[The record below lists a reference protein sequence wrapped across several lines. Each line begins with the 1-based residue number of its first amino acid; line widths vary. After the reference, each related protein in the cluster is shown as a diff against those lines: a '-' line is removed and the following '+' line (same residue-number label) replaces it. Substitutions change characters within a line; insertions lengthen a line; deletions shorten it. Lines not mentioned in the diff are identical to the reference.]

1 MLTFSGPSCSTTAAD
16 HIYAVGQGSVKSD
29 SQSASLNQHTKY
41 GFFSFDVA
49 SAKGGD
55 DVNPFISTSSTT
67 NSGGTSSGGTS
78 CSTGSASS
86 SSGSG
91 FPWFNGGSR
100 PSGFP
105 GGPFRNAKRDD
116 CSLSPAAA
124 LAQAQLNSYRMRLI
138 AHGILAG
145 LCFAI
150 LFPLGAISIRLFSF
164 PGLVWF
170 HAGLQ
175 IMAQI
180 IFIIAFA
187 LGITLARDRDLVR
200 HSEFHKSFEYHSNFS
215 TGQRISSSNW
225 YHSLCLL
232 AYPANLW
239 SIAPYEV
246 QGVRPT
252 DWMVSCPRLARSNYY
267 YSRYHQWR
275 SWFQAGQQHSHR
287 PNRVRRH
294 RWYYVGHL
302 CICDICWRAKEGG
315 KCATT
320 KV

>member
-1 MLTFSGPSCSTTAAD
+1 
-16 HIYAVGQGSVKSD
+16 
-29 SQSASLNQHTKY
+29 
-41 GFFSFDVA
+41 
-49 SAKGGD
+49 
-55 DVNPFISTSSTT
+55 VNPFTSTASTT

-78 CSTGSASS
+78 CSTGSASSS

-116 CSLSPAAA
+116 CNNNLSPAAQ
-124 LAQAQLNSYRMRLI
+124 LAQARLNSYRMRLI

-187 LGITLARDRDLVR
+187 LGITLAREQDLVR
-200 HSEFHKSFEYHSNFS
+200 
-215 TGQRISSSNW
+215 
-225 YHSLCLL
+225 
-232 AYPANLW
+232 
-239 SIAPYEV
+239 
-246 QGVRPT
+246 
-252 DWMVSCPRLARSNYY
+252 
-267 YSRYHQWR
+267 YS
-275 SWFQAGQQHSHR
+275 
-287 PNRVRRH
+287 
-294 RWYYVGHL
+294 
-302 CICDICWRAKEGG
+302 
-315 KCATT
+315 
-320 KV
+320 